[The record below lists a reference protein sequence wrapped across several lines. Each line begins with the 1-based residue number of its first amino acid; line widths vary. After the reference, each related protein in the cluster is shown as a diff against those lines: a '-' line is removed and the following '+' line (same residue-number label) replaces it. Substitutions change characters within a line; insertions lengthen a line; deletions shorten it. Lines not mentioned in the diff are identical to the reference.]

1 MTSCV
6 TSFVFLLLSLL
17 SVVFNASAQNTKE
30 SLISGTYVHTPFQ
43 AFVEDIESKT
53 RFRFYYDIKQVDSVR
68 VTLQV
73 DQKSLPYILSK
84 VFTNTDL
91 RFAIDPY
98 QRVFITRD
106 RAILTKILTDSL
118 LTGKPAVDG
127 LMVDDAFAEEA
138 GKEKM
143 NTGLENKLNEI
154 GVRSGPVGTGKA
166 TLAGIVKDIK
176 TGEPVVGAVV
186 FIEEPRIGG
195 STDQFGYYSI
205 SLPKGRHELQ
215 IKSLGMRDTKR
226 QIMLY
231 SDGKLDI
238 EMQDQVIGLK
248 EVVVEAEKAVNVTGV
263 QMGVEKL
270 NIKTIK
276 QIPTV
281 FGEADILRVVL
292 TLPGVKTVG
301 EASTGFNV
309 RGGSTDQNLILFND
323 ATIYNPSHLFG
334 FFSAFNPDVVKNVEL
349 FKSGIPAKYG
359 GRLASVLDI
368 SSRDGNKKKF
378 AGSGGIGLLTGRL
391 TLEGPIVKDKSSFI
405 LGARST
411 YSSWLLGLLRNTA
424 YKNSKASFYD
434 LNLQLT
440 HELNDK
446 NSLYFTGYLS
456 KDEFKFN
463 ADTVYGY
470 QNQIAS
476 LKWKH
481 VFSNRLYSVLTGG
494 FSKYQYSVVSEQNP
508 VNAFKLAFAITQTNA
523 KADFSYFLSERH
535 TLDFG
540 ISSIHY
546 KLHPG
551 SFRPQGENSLAD
563 IETVQAEQGV
573 ESALY
578 LSNRFEITPK
588 LSLNIGL
595 RYSLFNELGSK
606 NVLTYAP
613 GLPKNEVNVT
623 DTLSFARRKVIQ
635 TYHGPEYRL
644 SARYVLNENSSLK
657 LSYNT
662 LRQYIHMLSNTTAI
676 APTDIWKLSDSHIKP
691 QFGDQLSLGLYKNFE
706 SNTIET
712 SIELYHKN
720 IKNFLDYKSGAQLI
734 LNQHIE
740 TDVIST
746 QGRAY
751 GVEVL
756 VKKLTGKLNGWMAYT
771 YSRTLLRMDDA
782 TAGEVIN
789 QGKWYPANFDK
800 PHDFTLIG
808 NYRFSHRFSTSLN
821 LTYSTGRPVTLP
833 LSYFDMGGSTR
844 TYYSERNQYRIPDYF
859 RIDFSMNI
867 EGNHKIK
874 KLAPSSWTV
883 AIYNLTGR
891 KNVYSVYF
899 KSENG
904 RVNGYKL
911 SIFGQPI
918 PTLTYNFR
926 F

>member
-1 MTSCV
+1 MIIRLTSLV
-6 TSFVFLLLSLL
+6 TVLFLIISSKAFCQDNKEPLLSIHL
-17 SVVFNASAQNTKE
+17 NQA
-30 SLISGTYVHTPFQ
+30 PFTRL
-43 AFVEDIESKT
+43 VEEIESKSDYH
-53 RFRFYYDIKQVDSVR
+53 FYYDSKQIDTIR
-68 VTLQV
+68 VSLQAE
-73 DQKSLPYILSK
+73 QKNLPYILSK
-84 VFTNTDL
+84 VFGDSGFH
-91 RFAIDPY
+91 FAIDRH

-106 RAILTKILTDSL
+106 RAILTTLLTDSL
-118 LTGKPAVDG
+118 ISTLPLQNKLTETTPQ
-127 LMVDDAFAEEA
+127 DAA
-138 GKEKM
+138 KEKI
-143 NTGLENKLNEI
+143 NTAVENKLFEI
-154 GVRSGPVGTGKA
+154 GNKNAPAGTGKA
-166 TLAGIVKDIK
+166 TLAGTIKDNK
-176 TGEPVVGAVV
+176 TGEPVIGAVV
-186 FIEEPRIGG
+186 FIEEPRIGV

-205 SLPKGRHELQ
+205 TLPKGRHEVL
-215 IKSLGMRDTKR
+215 IRSLGMRDTKR
-226 QIMLY
+226 QIALY
-231 SDGKLDI
+231 TDGRLDI
-238 EMQDQVIGLK
+238 DMQDQVIGLK
-248 EVVVEAEKAVNVTGV
+248 EVVVQAEKAVNVTGV

-359 GRLASVLDI
+359 GRLASVLEI
-368 SSRDGNKKKF
+368 TSRDGNKKKF

-391 TLEGPIVKDKSSFI
+391 TLEGPIIKDKTSFI
-405 LGARST
+405 LGGRST
-411 YSSWLLGLLRNTA
+411 YSNWLLGQLKNTA
-424 YKNSKASFYD
+424 YQNSKASFYD
-434 LNLQLT
+434 VNLHVS
-440 HELNDK
+440 HEFNNK

-456 KDEFKFN
+456 KDRFKFN
-463 ADTVYGY
+463 TDTLYGY

-481 VFSNRLYSVLTGG
+481 VFSNKLFSVVTGG
-494 FSKYQYSVVSEQNP
+494 FTKYQYSILSDKNP
-508 VNAFKLAFAITQTNA
+508 VNAFKLAFDITQNNL

-540 ISSIHY
+540 ASTIHY

-551 SFRPQGENSLAD
+551 SYSPQGSESLTVP
-563 IETVQAEQGV
+563 ETVQAEQGL
-573 ESALY
+573 ESAFY
-578 LSNRFEITPK
+578 ISDRFEITPK
-588 LSLNIGL
+588 LSLTLGL
-595 RYSLFNELGSK
+595 RYSLFNYLGAK
-606 NVLTYAP
+606 EVLQYAP
-613 GLPKNEVNVT
+613 GLPKEEVNIA
-623 DTLSFARRKVIQ
+623 DTLSYAKGKTIQ

-644 SARYVLNENSSLK
+644 SARYVITENSSIK

-676 APTDIWKLSDSHIKP
+676 SPTDIWKLSDTHIKP
-691 QFGDQLSLGLYKNFE
+691 QFGDQISLGLYKNFNNN
-706 SNTIET
+706 SIET
-712 SIELYHKN
+712 SVELYHKN
-720 IKNFLDYKSGAQLI
+720 IRNFLDYKSGAKLI
-734 LNQHIE
+734 MNQHIE

-782 TAGEVIN
+782 TAGEMIN

-821 LTYSTGRPVTLP
+821 FTYSTGRPVTLP

-844 TYYSERNQYRIPDYF
+844 TYYSERNQYRIPDYY
-859 RIDFSMNI
+859 RVDFSMNI

-874 KLAPSSWTV
+874 KLAHSSWTL

-891 KNVYSVYF
+891 KNAYSVYF

-904 RVNGYKL
+904 KVNGYKL

-918 PTLTYNFR
+918 PTVTYNFR